1 MQDLTQRKLLCTRER
16 ITIIPTLYLK
26 RTAKFSLSTSKPASR
41 PLSFQFVSL
50 LYLVDTHA
58 KTHAITPDK
67 LTEHILASCRSN
79 GAPWLPN
86 EKRISLKRKRKYE
99 KLNRQSFIFLVWQII
114 TSYMNL
120 WLIANLKDLCN
131 IPFLHFLL

>member
-1 MQDLTQRKLLCTRER
+1 MRER
-16 ITIIPTLYLK
+16 ITIIPTLYSK

-79 GAPWLPN
+79 GATWLPN

-99 KLNRQSFIFLVWQII
+99 KLNRWSSMLLVWQII
-114 TSYMNL
+114 ISYINL
-120 WLIANLKDLCN
+120 WLIANLKDWRSISPLY
-131 IPFLHFLL
+131 FFYK